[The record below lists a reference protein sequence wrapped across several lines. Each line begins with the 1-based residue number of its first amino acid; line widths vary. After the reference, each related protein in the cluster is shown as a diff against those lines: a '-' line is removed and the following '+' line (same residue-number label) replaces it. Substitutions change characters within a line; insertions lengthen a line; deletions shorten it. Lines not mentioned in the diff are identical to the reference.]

1 MKRHGRTRT
10 EIPLKQGFSIAQI
23 TMALSRPA
31 MTATSEINSF
41 RIQANGTSLD
51 SPAQENNKH
60 ASDIPSNINRF
71 EPTHSIIL
79 HYARRTTLEDLS
91 TVRNFR
97 TEFSFMV

>member
-1 MKRHGRTRT
+1 MKRHGRART
-10 EIPLKQGFSIAQI
+10 EIPLKRGFSIAQI

-41 RIQANGTSLD
+41 RIQVNGTSLD

-71 EPTHSIIL
+71 EPTHSIIVF
-79 HYARRTTLEDLS
+79 YTTLEDLS